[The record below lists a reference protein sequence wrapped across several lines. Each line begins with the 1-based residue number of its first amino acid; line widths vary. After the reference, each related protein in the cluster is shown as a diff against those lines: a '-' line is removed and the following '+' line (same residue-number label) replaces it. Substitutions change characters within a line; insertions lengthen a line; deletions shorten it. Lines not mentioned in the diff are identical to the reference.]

1 MIDFILAVALTVG
14 TLTGPIVQ
22 GPQGPAGPIPMPP
35 TSALNSAQ

>member
-1 MIDFILAVALTVG
+1 MIDLILAIALTVG

-35 TSALNSAQ
+35 TSAIDSAQ